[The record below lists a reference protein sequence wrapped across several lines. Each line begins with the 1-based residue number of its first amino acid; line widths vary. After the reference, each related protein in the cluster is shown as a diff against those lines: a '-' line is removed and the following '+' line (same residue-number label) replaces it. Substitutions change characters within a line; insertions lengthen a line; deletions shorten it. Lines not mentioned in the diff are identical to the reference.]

1 MRLDLL
7 AALSGAMIA
16 VQARVNGE
24 LSHQLNNGL
33 QAAFVSFGSGLL
45 IILLITPFSSQIK
58 EGIVNLRAAVKN
70 KEIAR
75 WKLLA
80 GALGG
85 SFVAIQTQIVPLI
98 GVAIYSVASIAGQT
112 AMSLIVDR
120 IGLTGGGKKLISP
133 RRVLAAVLTVI
144 AVLVSVW
151 DRIDANN
158 LSMFAVTAGGIAGA
172 IVGVQRALNGQIN
185 EYSHQSFTT
194 SLLNFITGTSFLMI
208 LIAIGLVIGRNEL
221 SPLPSN
227 PWWIYTGGVIGVI
240 YIAFTSTIVQHLGV
254 LTFTLFSVGGQLVGS
269 LVIDLVSP
277 TKGVS
282 VSAYLVTG
290 IFMTYAG
297 VIGVIYIA
305 FISTIVQH
313 LGVLTFTLFSVG
325 GQLISSLIIDFVS
338 PTNGV
343 RVSYYLITGI
353 AMTYLGVIAG
363 GVGSSRVKKPQK
375 Q

>member
-1 MRLDLL
+1 MRLDFL

-16 VQARVNGE
+16 LQARANGE
-24 LSHQLNNGL
+24 LSHLLKNGL
-33 QAAFVSFGSGLL
+33 QAALVSFGSGLL
-45 IILLITPFSSQIK
+45 IIFVITLFNSTIK
-58 EGIVNLRAAVKN
+58 EGIKNLRTAVAN

-75 WKLLA
+75 WKLFA

-112 AMSLIVDR
+112 AMSLVVDR

-133 RRVLAAVLTVI
+133 RRVLAAILTVL

-151 DRIDANN
+151 DRIDAND

-172 IVGVQRALNGQIN
+172 IVGIQRALNGQIN

-194 SLLNFITGTSFLMI
+194 SLLNFITGTSFLLI
-208 LIAIGLVIGRNEL
+208 LIVAGIILGRNEL
-221 SPLPSN
+221 SPLPSG

-269 LVIDLVSP
+269 LIIDLVSP
-277 TKGVS
+277 TDGVS

-290 IFMTYAG
+290 IVMTY
-297 VIGVIYIA
+297 
-305 FISTIVQH
+305 T
-313 LGVLTFTLFSVG
+313 
-325 GQLISSLIIDFVS
+325 
-338 PTNGV
+338 
-343 RVSYYLITGI
+343 
-353 AMTYLGVIAG
+353 GVIAG

-375 Q
+375 L

>member
-16 VQARVNGE
+16 VQARANGE
-24 LSHQLNNGL
+24 LSHRLDNGL
-33 QAAFVSFGSGLL
+33 QAALVSFGSGLV
-45 IILLITPFSSQIK
+45 IIFVIMLFNTKIK
-58 EGIVNLRAAVKN
+58 EGIKNLRQSVAN
-70 KEIAR
+70 KEIAP

-133 RRVLAAVLTVI
+133 RRVLAAFLTVL

-158 LSMFAVTAGGIAGA
+158 LSMLAVTAGGIAGA
-172 IVGVQRALNGQIN
+172 IVGIQRALNGQIN
-185 EYSHQSFTT
+185 EYSKQSFTT
-194 SLLNFITGTSFLMI
+194 SLLNFMTGTAFLLVLIVAGLI
-208 LIAIGLVIGRNEL
+208 LGKNEL
-221 SPLPSN
+221 SPLPSG
-227 PWWIYTGGVIGVI
+227 PWWMYTGGVIGVI

-277 TKGVS
+277 TVGVS

-290 IFMTYAG
+290 IVMTYAG
-297 VIGVIYIA
+297 VV
-305 FISTIVQH
+305 
-313 LGVLTFTLFSVG
+313 
-325 GQLISSLIIDFVS
+325 
-338 PTNGV
+338 
-343 RVSYYLITGI
+343 
-353 AMTYLGVIAG
+353 AG
-363 GVGSSRVKKPQK
+363 GVSNQRVRK
-375 Q
+375 

>member
-16 VQARVNGE
+16 LQARANGE
-24 LSHQLNNGL
+24 LSHRLNNGL
-33 QAAFVSFGSGLL
+33 QAALVSFGSGLL
-45 IILLITPFSSQIK
+45 IIFVITLFNSKIK
-58 EGIVNLRAAVKN
+58 EGIKNLRRAVAN

-75 WKLLA
+75 WKLFA

-133 RRVLAAVLTVI
+133 RRVSAAVLTVL

-158 LSMFAVTAGGIAGA
+158 LSMLAVTAGGIAGA

-185 EYSHQSFTT
+185 EYSNQSFTT
-194 SLLNFITGTSFLMI
+194 SLLNFVTGTSFLVI
-208 LIAIGLVIGRNEL
+208 LIVVGMFLGRNEL
-221 SPLPSN
+221 SPLPSG

-277 TKGVS
+277 TEGVS

-290 IFMTYAG
+290 IVMTYAG
-297 VIGVIYIA
+297 VV
-305 FISTIVQH
+305 
-313 LGVLTFTLFSVG
+313 
-325 GQLISSLIIDFVS
+325 
-338 PTNGV
+338 
-343 RVSYYLITGI
+343 
-353 AMTYLGVIAG
+353 AG
-363 GVGSSRVKKPQK
+363 GVSNLRVRR
-375 Q
+375 

>member
-16 VQARVNGE
+16 LQARANGE
-24 LSHQLNNGL
+24 LSHRLNNGL
-33 QAAFVSFGSGLL
+33 QAALVSFGSGLL
-45 IILLITPFSSQIK
+45 IIFVITLFNSTIK
-58 EGIVNLRAAVKN
+58 EGIKNLRTAVAN

-75 WKLLA
+75 WKLFA

-112 AMSLIVDR
+112 AMSLVVDR
-120 IGLTGGGKKLISP
+120 IGLTGGGNKLISP
-133 RRVLAAVLTVI
+133 RRVLAAVLTVL

-172 IVGVQRALNGQIN
+172 IVGIQRALNGQIN

-194 SLLNFITGTSFLMI
+194 SLLNFITGTSFLLI
-208 LIAIGLVIGRNEL
+208 LIVAGLILRRNEL
-221 SPLPSN
+221 SPLPSG

-269 LVIDLVSP
+269 LIIDLVSP
-277 TKGVS
+277 TDGVS

-290 IFMTYAG
+290 IVMTYA
-297 VIGVIYIA
+297 
-305 FISTIVQH
+305 
-313 LGVLTFTLFSVG
+313 
-325 GQLISSLIIDFVS
+325 
-338 PTNGV
+338 
-343 RVSYYLITGI
+343 
-353 AMTYLGVIAG
+353 GVIAG

-375 Q
+375 L

>member
-16 VQARVNGE
+16 LQARANGE
-24 LSHQLNNGL
+24 LSHRLNNGL
-33 QAAFVSFGSGLL
+33 QAALVSFGSGLL
-45 IILLITPFSSQIK
+45 IIFVITLFNSTIK
-58 EGIVNLRAAVKN
+58 EGIKNLRKAVAN

-112 AMSLIVDR
+112 AMSLVVDR
-120 IGLTGGGKKLISP
+120 VGLTGGGKKLISP
-133 RRVLAAVLTVI
+133 RRVLAAVLTVLS
-144 AVLVSVW
+144 VLVSVW

-172 IVGVQRALNGQIN
+172 IVGIQRALNGQIN

-194 SLLNFITGTSFLMI
+194 SLLNFITGTSFLLI
-208 LIAIGLVIGRNEL
+208 LIVAGLILGRNEL
-221 SPLPSN
+221 SPLPSG

-269 LVIDLVSP
+269 LIIDLVSP
-277 TKGVS
+277 TDGVS

-290 IFMTYAG
+290 IVMTYA
-297 VIGVIYIA
+297 
-305 FISTIVQH
+305 
-313 LGVLTFTLFSVG
+313 
-325 GQLISSLIIDFVS
+325 
-338 PTNGV
+338 
-343 RVSYYLITGI
+343 
-353 AMTYLGVIAG
+353 GVIAG

-375 Q
+375 L